1 MEKPLFFALSPIS
14 FMDNQYLGVKKDFR
28 VKERLKDKVIL
39 RIILMLSIK
48 LVIFFGWHLLCEST
62 HEHAYSICWDV
73 DRDSCPQI

>member
-48 LVIFFGWHLLCEST
+48 LVIFFG
-62 HEHAYSICWDV
+62 
-73 DRDSCPQI
+73 